1 MGFQGGR
8 APLAAGGITPVVNLK
23 KRKRE
28 ALGLLSSAFY
38 ADFF

>member
-8 APLAAGGITPVVNLK
+8 APLAAGGITPVNLK

-28 ALGLLSSAFY
+28 ALGLLSSAFS
-38 ADFF
+38 AEFF